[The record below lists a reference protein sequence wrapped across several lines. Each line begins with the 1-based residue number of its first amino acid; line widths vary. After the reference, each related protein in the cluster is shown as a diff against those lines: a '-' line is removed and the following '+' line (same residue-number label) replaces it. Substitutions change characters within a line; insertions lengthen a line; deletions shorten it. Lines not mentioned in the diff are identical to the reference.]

1 MRTANRFLVVAVIA
15 VFGAVPMASSQ
26 VQGKATT
33 YTSPNGVIERCV
45 AIAPIPGGTYSEH
58 DGNEEGRLCAI
69 DLYAPSV
76 AMCPKTWSTS
86 PGTLIYDISSGDFAN
101 DPVRFERDACPKGG
115 SAIKEAVGE
124 LAKHKQSINTVD
136 SSATL
141 STASL
146 LYYHLSRYFETTVN
160 VPVSVYRSIDKDA
173 HLKRVT
179 EAGFRPC
186 FDNTRQGLSISR
198 EIA

>member
-136 SSATL
+136 SSAL
-141 STASL
+141 SQ
-146 LYYHLSRYFETTVN
+146 HRQGR
-160 VPVSVYRSIDKDA
+160 P
-173 HLKRVT
+173 H
-179 EAGFRPC
+179 EAGDRSRVSALLRQHSSRPVYFQRDRVIVNFRKRRGGGYWMVPDC
-186 FDNTRQGLSISR
+186 AG
-198 EIA
+198 